1 MTTIKM
7 NAITVPAGSEE
18 MVRRFAARAGA
29 VDHFD
34 GFEGFELL
42 TPTDG
47 RNVYLVV
54 TRWRDDASYE
64 AWVNSED
71 FKGAHREFR
80 SGAHGTAPAGAG
92 EDSSP
97 RPPMGL
103 AAELWSFEVAVTSS
117 GGH

>member
-1 MTTIKM
+1 MTTIKI
-7 NAITVPAGSEE
+7 NAITVPENGAE

-42 TPTDG
+42 EPTDQ
-47 RNVYLVV
+47 RDVYLVV
-54 TRWRDDASYE
+54 TRWRDEEAFE

-80 SGAHGTAPAGAG
+80 PGAHGTAPAGPG
-92 EDSSP
+92 EDTAP
-97 RPPMGL
+97 KPPMGL
-103 AAELWSFEVAVTSS
+103 KAELWSFRVATGST
-117 GGH
+117 HA